1 MRPVSQGKPETA
13 GGAATLVIRAAL
25 GRALNSAERRSN
37 MEDNKSTLAGAP
49 ATDWAR
55 VSPTYRAFWQQR
67 HGKPGEKWE
76 DFEPAYR
83 FSWTM
88 RSNAFYTGRRWD
100 QVAADFQRNWELLHP
115 DLSWERYGPLVHDS
129 WDYWGASPA
138 ERLSMQPAQR

>member
-1 MRPVSQGKPETA
+1 MA
-13 GGAATLVIRAAL
+13 
-25 GRALNSAERRSN
+25 
-37 MEDNKSTLAGAP
+37 DNKSTPAGAP
-49 ATDWAR
+49 ATDWAS

-67 HGKPGEKWE
+67 QGKPGEKWE

-100 QVAADFQRNWELLHP
+100 QIAADFRRNWELLHP

-129 WDYWGASPA
+129 WDYWSASPV
-138 ERLSMQPAQR
+138 ERPSMQPAQPQPAEPPQRP